1 MNMMGILWNLGTF
14 LLALGI
20 LIAAHEFGH
29 FWVARRCGVY
39 VERFS
44 IGFGKSLWRKVGKD
58 GTEYTL
64 AMIPLGGYVK
74 MLDERVDDVPAD
86 KKHMAFNN
94 KPLWQRSA
102 IVAAG
107 PMANFLFAIF
117 AYWVVYLIGIPAVRP
132 IIGDVAPQSIAAEA
146 GISSG
151 MELKSISGIKTAD
164 WESANMA
171 MISHIGDKEMVIT
184 VTEPNNDYEVQRTL
198 NLTTWSF
205 DPESERVL
213 TSLGI
218 APYSPAIT
226 LSISQLVEDGA
237 AIDAGFR
244 LNDKIVAIDN
254 TPITQ
259 WQEVVDAVRSHP
271 EQALLFDLEREGQRV
286 SVTLTPKS
294 KKLANDE
301 LIGYAGFAPEVEAWP
316 ESYRINLQFGPIEA
330 VGKATEKTW
339 QLVTLTFDMVTK
351 LVTGD
356 VALKNLSGPIS
367 IAKGAGMT
375 ADYGLVYFLGFLALI
390 SVNLGIVN
398 LLPLPVLDGG
408 HLMFFAVEAVTRRPV
423 PERIQ
428 DFGYR
433 VGSAILVALMA
444 VALFNDFT
452 RL

>member
-1 MNMMGILWNLGTF
+1 MMGILWNLGAF

-20 LIAAHEFGH
+20 LIAVHEFGH
-29 FWVARRCGVY
+29 FWVARRCGVF

-44 IGFGKSLWRKVGKD
+44 IGFGKSLWRKIGKD

-74 MLDERVDDVPAD
+74 MLDGRVDDVPEER
-86 KKHMAFNN
+86 KHQAFNN
-94 KPLWQRSA
+94 KALWQRSA

-107 PMANFLFAIF
+107 PLANFVFAIF
-117 AYWVVYLIGIPAVRP
+117 AYWVVYLIGVPAVRP
-132 IIGDVAPQSIAAEA
+132 VIGEVAPQSIAAEA
-146 GISSG
+146 GISNG

-164 WESANMA
+164 WESVNMA
-171 MISHIGDKEMVIT
+171 MISHIGDKEMVIS
-184 VTEPNNDYEVQRTL
+184 VIEPGTEYEVQRTL
-198 NLTTWSF
+198 DLTDWSF
-205 DPESERVL
+205 DPEQERVL

-226 LSISQLVEDGA
+226 LVISQLVDDGA
-237 AIDAGFR
+237 AITAGLR
-244 LNDKIVAIDN
+244 LNDEIVAIN
-254 TPITQ
+254 AEPITE
-259 WQEVVDAVRSHP
+259 WQQVVDAIRSHP
-271 EQALLFDLEREGQRV
+271 LQTLDIEVLRDGEPVKL
-286 SVTLTPKS
+286 TLTPNAKEQR
-294 KKLANDE
+294 DGE
-301 LIGYAGFAPEVEAWP
+301 VIGYAGFAPKVEPWP
-316 ESYRINLQFGPIEA
+316 ESYRINLQFGPVEA
-330 VGKATEKTW
+330 VGKAAEKTW

-356 VALKNLSGPIS
+356 VAIKNLSGPIS

-375 ADYGLVYFLGFLALI
+375 ADYGVVYFLGFLALI

-408 HLMFFAVEAVTRRPV
+408 HLMFFAIEAVTRRPV
-423 PERIQ
+423 SERVQ
-428 DFGYR
+428 DIGYR

>member
-1 MNMMGILWNLGTF
+1 MMGFLWNFGAF

-39 VERFS
+39 IERFS
-44 IGFGKSLWRKVGKD
+44 IGFGKSLWSKVGKD

-74 MLDERVDDVPAD
+74 MLDGRVDEVPD
-86 KKHMAFNN
+86 DRKHLAFNN
-94 KPLWQRSA
+94 KTLWQRSA

-107 PMANFLFAIF
+107 PIANFLFAIV
-117 AYWVVYLIGIPAVRP
+117 AYWVVYLIGVPAVRP
-132 IIGDVAPQSIAAEA
+132 VIGEVAPQSIAAEA
-146 GISSG
+146 GIRTG

-184 VTEPNNDYEVQRTL
+184 VTEPDAEYEVQRTL
-198 NLTTWSF
+198 DLTGWSF
-205 DPESERVL
+205 DPESERIL
-213 TSLGI
+213 TTLGI
-218 APYSPAIT
+218 TPYSPPIT
-226 LSISQLVEDGA
+226 LSISQLVDDGA
-237 AIDAGFR
+237 AIAAGLR

-254 TPITQ
+254 APIVK
-259 WQEVVDAVRSHP
+259 WEEVVEAVRSKP
-271 EQALLFDLEREGQRV
+271 DQSMLVEVEREGER
-286 SVTLTPKS
+286 VTLTLTPAV
-294 KKLANDE
+294 KKLANGDM
-301 LIGYAGFAPEVEAWP
+301 IGYAGFAPKVEAWP
-316 ESYRINLQFGPIEA
+316 ESYRINLQFGPLEA
-330 VGKATEKTW
+330 VSKAVEKTW
-339 QLVTLTFDMVTK
+339 RLTTLTFDMVGK

-356 VALKNLSGPIS
+356 IAIKNLSGPIS

-375 ADYGLVYFLGFLALI
+375 ADYGIVYFLGFLALI

-408 HLMFFAVEAVTRRPV
+408 HLLFFAIEAITRRPV
-423 PERIQ
+423 SERVQ
-428 DFGYR
+428 DIGYR

>member
-1 MNMMGILWNLGTF
+1 MMGILWNLGAF

-20 LIAAHEFGH
+20 LIAVHEFGH
-29 FWVARRCGVY
+29 FWVARRCGVF

-74 MLDERVDDVPAD
+74 MLDGRVDDVPEER
-86 KKHMAFNN
+86 KHLAFNN
-94 KPLWQRSA
+94 KALWQRSA

-107 PMANFLFAIF
+107 PLANFLFAIF
-117 AYWVVYLIGIPAVRP
+117 AYWIVYLIGVPAVRP
-132 IIGDVAPQSIAAEA
+132 VIGEVAPQSIAAEA
-146 GISSG
+146 GISNG

-164 WESANMA
+164 WESVNMA
-171 MISHIGDKEMVIT
+171 MISHIGDKEMVIS
-184 VTEPNNDYEVQRTL
+184 VVEPGTEYEVQRTL
-198 NLTTWSF
+198 DLTNWSF
-205 DPESERVL
+205 DPEQERVL

-218 APYSPAIT
+218 VPYSPAIT
-226 LSISQLVEDGA
+226 LVISQLVDDGA
-237 AIDAGFR
+237 AITAGLK
-244 LNDKIVAIDN
+244 LNDEIVAIN
-254 TPITQ
+254 AKPITE
-259 WQEVVDAVRSHP
+259 WQQVVDAIRSHP
-271 EQALLFDLEREGQRV
+271 SQALDIEVLREGKPV
-286 SVTLTPKS
+286 KLTLTPNAKEQR
-294 KKLANDE
+294 DGE
-301 LIGYAGFAPEVEAWP
+301 VIGYAGFAPKVEPWP
-316 ESYRINLQFGPIEA
+316 ESYRINLQFGPVEA
-330 VGKATEKTW
+330 AGKAAEKTW

-356 VALKNLSGPIS
+356 VAIKNLSGPIS

-375 ADYGLVYFLGFLALI
+375 ADYGVVYFLGFLALI

-408 HLMFFAVEAVTRRPV
+408 HLMFFAIEAVTRRPV
-423 PERIQ
+423 SERVQ
-428 DFGYR
+428 DIGYR

>member
-1 MNMMGILWNLGTF
+1 MNMMSVLWNLGSF
-14 LLALGI
+14 ILALGI
-20 LIAAHEFGH
+20 LIAVHEFGH

-107 PMANFLFAIF
+107 PMANFIFAIF

-198 NLTTWSF
+198 NLSTWSF

-213 TSLGI
+213 TTLGI

-226 LSISQLVEDGA
+226 LSISQLVDGGA

-259 WQEVVDAVRSHP
+259 WLEVVDAVRSHP

-286 SVTLTPKS
+286 SVTLTPKL

-339 QLVTLTFDMVTK
+339 QLVTLTFGMVTK

-408 HLMFFAVEAVTRRPV
+408 HLMYFAIEAVTRRPV
-423 PERIQ
+423 SERVQ
-428 DFGYR
+428 DLGYR

>member
-1 MNMMGILWNLGTF
+1 MMSILWNLGSF
-14 LLALGI
+14 ILALGI
-20 LIAAHEFGH
+20 LIAVHEFGH

-107 PMANFLFAIF
+107 PMANFIFAIF
-117 AYWVVYLIGIPAVRP
+117 AYWVIYLIGIPAVRP

-198 NLTTWSF
+198 NLSTWSF

-213 TSLGI
+213 TTLGI

-226 LSISQLVEDGA
+226 LSISQLVDGGA

-259 WQEVVDAVRSHP
+259 WLEVVDAVRSHP

-339 QLVTLTFDMVTK
+339 QLVTLTFGMVTK

-408 HLMFFAVEAVTRRPV
+408 HLMYFAIEAVTRRPV

-428 DFGYR
+428 DLGYR

>member
-1 MNMMGILWNLGTF
+1 MMGILWNLGAF

-20 LIAAHEFGH
+20 LIAVHEFGH
-29 FWVARRCGVY
+29 FWVARRCGVF

-44 IGFGKSLWRKVGKD
+44 IGFGKSLWRKIGKD

-74 MLDERVDDVPAD
+74 MLDGRVDDVPEER
-86 KKHMAFNN
+86 KHQAFNN
-94 KPLWQRSA
+94 KALWQRSA

-107 PMANFLFAIF
+107 PLANFVFAIF
-117 AYWVVYLIGIPAVRP
+117 AYWVVYLIGVPAVRP
-132 IIGDVAPQSIAAEA
+132 VIGEVAPQSIAAEA
-146 GISSG
+146 GISNG

-164 WESANMA
+164 WESVNMA
-171 MISHIGDKEMVIT
+171 MISHIGDQEMVIS
-184 VTEPNNDYEVQRTL
+184 VIEPGTEYEVQRTL
-198 NLTTWSF
+198 DLTDWSF
-205 DPESERVL
+205 DPEQERVL

-226 LSISQLVEDGA
+226 LVISQLVDDGA
-237 AIDAGFR
+237 AITAGLR
-244 LNDKIVAIDN
+244 LNDEIVAIN
-254 TPITQ
+254 AELITE
-259 WQEVVDAVRSHP
+259 WQQVVDAIRSHP
-271 EQALLFDLEREGQRV
+271 LQTLDIEVLRDGEPVKL
-286 SVTLTPKS
+286 TLTPNAKEQR
-294 KKLANDE
+294 DGE
-301 LIGYAGFAPEVEAWP
+301 VIGYAGFAPKVEPWP
-316 ESYRINLQFGPIEA
+316 ESYRINLQFGPVEA
-330 VGKATEKTW
+330 VGKAAEKTW

-356 VALKNLSGPIS
+356 VAIKNLSGPIS

-375 ADYGLVYFLGFLALI
+375 ADYGVVYFLGFLALI

-408 HLMFFAVEAVTRRPV
+408 HLMFFAIEAVTRRPV
-423 PERIQ
+423 SERVQ
-428 DFGYR
+428 DIGYR

>member
-1 MNMMGILWNLGTF
+1 MMSILWNLGSF
-14 LLALGI
+14 ILALGI
-20 LIAAHEFGH
+20 LIAVHEFGH

-107 PMANFLFAIF
+107 PMANFIFAIF

-198 NLTTWSF
+198 NLSSWSF

-213 TSLGI
+213 TTLGI

-226 LSISQLVEDGA
+226 LSISQLVDGGA

-254 TPITQ
+254 TPISQ

-316 ESYRINLQFGPIEA
+316 ESYRINLQFGPIDA

-339 QLVTLTFDMVTK
+339 QLVTLTFGMVTK

-408 HLMFFAVEAVTRRPV
+408 HLMYFAIEAVTRRPV

-428 DFGYR
+428 DLGYR